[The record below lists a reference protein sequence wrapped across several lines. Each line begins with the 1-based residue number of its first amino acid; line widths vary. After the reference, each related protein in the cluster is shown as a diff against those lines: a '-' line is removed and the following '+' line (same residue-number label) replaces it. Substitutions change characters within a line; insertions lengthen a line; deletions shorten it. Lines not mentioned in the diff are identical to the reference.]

1 MARLGWRLMSTA
13 QQQIYQ
19 QIQSLSLQ
27 ERLQL
32 IRQLFAE
39 AVRTEQFQL
48 AGSMTVNGDIDEMIK
63 QQRAAVMATLNERG
77 TQLHAEL
84 AE

>member
-1 MARLGWRLMSTA
+1 MSAA

-19 QIQSLSLQ
+19 QIQSLPLK

-39 AVRTEQFQL
+39 TVKTEQFQL
-48 AGSMTVNGDIDEMIK
+48 EGSMTVNGNVDEIVNN
-63 QQRAAVMATLNERG
+63 QRASVMARLMEKG
-77 TQLHAEL
+77 EQLHAEL
-84 AE
+84 EG